1 MPQTSMHAAG
11 RLNSR
16 SVRDHNLSLV
26 LHELHRRFSGSR
38 SLICSATGLTPGA
51 VTLLVNEL
59 MKAGFIETGGM
70 LEAEGGRR
78 KKQLVLSGRTYPVAV
93 LLLRHE
99 SVRLVCESFSG
110 ERLVDEV
117 YERDFRGRPVED
129 FVSFAAELIYTLER
143 RLAKERGLELKAV
156 GVVSPI
162 AVLAHQTGTL
172 PNADF
177 GWPMMDIGA
186 SIRSE
191 VERLGG
197 APTVVMMNDANCA
210 GWAEYRALVQAGA
223 EDPHGVIFIDTD
235 DPMGGSFIFDGKVY
249 NGALGTAMGIGHI
262 QINAEGER
270 CVCGKRGC
278 LTLYAGRDALMRR
291 SGLTELV
298 NTSGPDTALA
308 ELERR
313 AKMGEEPARE
323 TLDRA
328 VRYVR
333 IAIENA
339 LTLLVADCVIIG
351 GYMGAHL
358 DDILAVDNGFTSL
371 GVPGVTSLHAAVLGD
386 EAAVTGGLS
395 RMRGAVIDH
404 VGEIIRGETLDPST
418 LLQDTV

>member
-1 MPQTSMHAAG
+1 MPQVSVHTAG

-26 LHELHRRFSGSR
+26 LHELHRRFSASR

-59 MKAGFIETGGM
+59 MKAGFIETSGM

-78 KKQLVLSGRTYPVAV
+78 KKQLVLSGRTCPVAV
-93 LLLRHE
+93 LLLRPA

-117 YERDFRGRPVED
+117 RNRDFRGRPVED

-197 APTVVMMNDANCA
+197 APAVVMMNDANCA

-278 LTLYAGRDALMRR
+278 LTLYASREAVIGR
-291 SGLTELV
+291 SGLAEV
-298 NTSGPDTALA
+298 ANVSGSDFALA

-313 AKMGEEPARE
+313 AKMGEEAARE
-323 TLDRA
+323 ALDRA